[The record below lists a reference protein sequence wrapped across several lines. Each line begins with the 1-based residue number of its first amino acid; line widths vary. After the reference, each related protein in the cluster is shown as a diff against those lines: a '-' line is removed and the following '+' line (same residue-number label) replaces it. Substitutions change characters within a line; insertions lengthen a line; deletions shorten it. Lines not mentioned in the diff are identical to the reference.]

1 MKILSKLLD
10 RKIPIPPP
18 QKEYKIR
25 GTSSAIICFLFFFR
39 HTINLT
45 MYT

>member
-1 MKILSKLLD
+1 M
-10 RKIPIPPP
+10 IPIPLS

-25 GTSSAIICFLFFFR
+25 GTSPAIICFLFFFR

-45 MYT
+45 IYERSHNYEAC